1 MITISWK
8 FSCPLRSSIIL
19 HIFHH
24 TFTTMCKILLLNS
37 TSCQI
42 SRRKI
47 WPLFISRGGRGG
59 QENPSSRIFNTN
71 GKLHFDCK
79 MHGYCE
85 HTLLSLLG
93 GINFFHYLKSAA
105 ARLSAF
111 GVSRLV
117 VGSSSAKMPQLRQNV
132 SAKASLIMSDAST
145 CTQFMANQ
153 FGRNVINPI
162 FCP

>member
-8 FSCPLRSSIIL
+8 FSCALRSSIIL
-19 HIFHH
+19 HIFNH
-24 TFTTMCKILLLNS
+24 TFTTMCKILLLIS

-42 SRRKI
+42 SKRKF
-47 WPLFISRGGRGG
+47 WPLFLSRGAGGRKIPVQGF
-59 QENPSSRIFNTN
+59 FNTN

-85 HTLLSLLG
+85 HTLLSLLVG
-93 GINFFHYLKSAA
+93 MNLIHYLKSAA

>member
-42 SRRKI
+42 SRGERKI
-47 WPLFISRGGRGG
+47 PVQGF
-59 QENPSSRIFNTN
+59 FNTN

-145 CTQFMANQ
+145 CNRFMANQ

>member
-1 MITISWK
+1 VQNFVAQFYFLPNLK
-8 FSCPLRSSIIL
+8 K
-19 HIFHH
+19 
-24 TFTTMCKILLLNS
+24 KILATVYLP
-37 TSCQI
+37 
-42 SRRKI
+42 RG
-47 WPLFISRGGRGG
+47 WGGRGTKIPVQG
-59 QENPSSRIFNTN
+59 FFNTN

-93 GINFFHYLKSAA
+93 GMNFFHYLKSAA

-153 FGRNVINPI
+153 FDRNVINLI

>member
-1 MITISWK
+1 
-8 FSCPLRSSIIL
+8 
-19 HIFHH
+19 
-24 TFTTMCKILLLNS
+24 
-37 TSCQI
+37 
-42 SRRKI
+42 
-47 WPLFISRGGRGG
+47 
-59 QENPSSRIFNTN
+59 
-71 GKLHFDCK
+71 